1 MAVSSAK
8 SIEKRGGSRLK
19 IRSLM
24 KMIKSKGPKMLPCG
38 TPQKIGDL
46 EENLESTLVD

>member
-1 MAVSSAK
+1 
-8 SIEKRGGSRLK
+8 
-19 IRSLM
+19 M

-46 EENLESTLVD
+46 EENDFYTINTI